1 MTTQNISAIAVR
13 FLAIWLLVKLIFNL
27 PGLSLLFGSIESY
40 TQRDVPIGVYISM
53 VVAVLVVGLI
63 ASYLMYKSSE
73 TILSKTK
80 DETTEQLS
88 SNDHKFLI
96 QLLGLY
102 FIVTSITCLPSSLSF
117 LQYSDEIMFY
127 NLLGTLGWVFQLIVG
142 LFLIGSPKYWT
153 LLLNKLRGR
162 V

>member
-1 MTTQNISAIAVR
+1 
-13 FLAIWLLVKLIFNL
+13 
-27 PGLSLLFGSIESY
+27 LSLLFGSIESY
-40 TQRDVPIGVYISM
+40 TQRDVPLGVYISM
-53 VVAVLVVGLI
+53 VVTVFVVGLI

-80 DETTEQLS
+80 SETESTKQLS

-102 FIVTSITCLPSSLSF
+102 FIVTSMTCLPSSLNF
-117 LQYSDEIMFY
+117 IQYSEEVKFY
-127 NLLGTLGWVFQLIVG
+127 NLLGTLGWLFQLIVG
-142 LFLIGSPKYWT
+142 LLLIGSPKYWT
-153 LLLNKLRGR
+153 QLLNKLRGR